1 MINISFSG
9 DNMFGLGM
17 SEIVL
22 IAVIA
27 LLVIGPKKLPEV
39 AKALGKGFGEFKK
52 AMNEFKDAVNID
64 VEESDKKDKTENLKN
79 TYQEKWKKDI
89 DETQPIDTVEF
100 NEEQDRDTNSEN
112 GNNT

>member
-1 MINISFSG
+1 
-9 DNMFGLGM
+9 MFGLGM

-64 VEESDKKDKTENLKN
+64 IDEDEKTSEKDDLSA
-79 TYQEKWKKDI
+79 TYKEKWEKDI
-89 DETQPIDTVEF
+89 KNSQPLEKVDFSEKS
-100 NEEQDRDTNSEN
+100 EENNKEISEN
-112 GNNT
+112 GNKA